1 MCANAQKEKRGE
13 KMRNGKRL
21 GNRKG
26 LHRGRGMGQGKNGT
40 GNCRTHPWLTSGWRR
55 NPEYSDPSKIP
66 QAPTKEEH
74 KQFLLDQKAIIENQL
89 KTLGEPE
96 TTDN

>member
-1 MCANAQKEKRGE
+1 MHKKERRGE
-13 KMRNGKRL
+13 KMRNGKRM

-26 LHRGRGMGQGKNGT
+26 LHGGRGIGQGTNRT
-40 GNCRTHPWLTSGWRR
+40 GNCQKYPWLTSGWRR

-74 KQFLLDQKAIIENQL
+74 KQFLMDQKDIIENQL

-96 TTDN
+96 ITDK

>member
-1 MCANAQKEKRGE
+1 MHKKERRGE
-13 KMRNGKRL
+13 KMRNGKRM

-26 LHRGRGMGQGKNGT
+26 ILRGRGMGQGKDDT
-40 GNCRTHPWLTSGWRR
+40 GICRTYPWLASGWRR
-55 NPEYSDPSKIP
+55 NPEYSDPSKIL

-74 KQFLLDQKAIIENQL
+74 KQFLMDQKDIIENQL

-96 TTDN
+96 TTEK